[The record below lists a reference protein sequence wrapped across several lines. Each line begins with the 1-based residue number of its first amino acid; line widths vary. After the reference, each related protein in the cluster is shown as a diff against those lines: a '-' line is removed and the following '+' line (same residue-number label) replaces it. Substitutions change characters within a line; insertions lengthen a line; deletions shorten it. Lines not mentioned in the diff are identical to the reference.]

1 MSPAVSPATHA
12 ARRPVI
18 VSTAATMPDPGR
30 SPAGGCHLMERKRFY
45 SDAMNPRFLVPPE
58 GVEAHH
64 HDLGWLHML
73 FALLIVA
80 VLVAGAVIIARMVLH
95 HWTPSAWPRRH
106 PAVDELDLR
115 YARGEIDRAEYL
127 QRRPHPTAR

>member
-1 MSPAVSPATHA
+1 
-12 ARRPVI
+12 
-18 VSTAATMPDPGR
+18 
-30 SPAGGCHLMERKRFY
+30 MERNRDY
-45 SDAMNPRFLVPPE
+45 GDGMNPRFFVPPE
-58 GVEAHH
+58 GVERHH
-64 HDLGWLHML
+64 GPEWVHLL

-80 VLVAGAVIIARMVLH
+80 VLVAGTVFIVRMVLH

-127 QRRPHPTAR
+127 QRRADLIDRTARLPGSPPRPPGAPPGPPPPA

>member
-1 MSPAVSPATHA
+1 
-12 ARRPVI
+12 
-18 VSTAATMPDPGR
+18 MPDPGR
-30 SPAGGCHLMERKRFY
+30 SPAGGCHLLERKPFY
-45 SDAMNPRFLVPPE
+45 GDAMNPRFLVPPE
-58 GVEAHH
+58 GAEAHH
-64 HDLGWLHML
+64 HDPGWLHLL

-80 VLVAGAVIIARMVLH
+80 VLVVGAVIIVRMVLH

-127 QRRPHPTAR
+127 QRRADLIDRTARGPALPPRPPGAPPGPPPPA